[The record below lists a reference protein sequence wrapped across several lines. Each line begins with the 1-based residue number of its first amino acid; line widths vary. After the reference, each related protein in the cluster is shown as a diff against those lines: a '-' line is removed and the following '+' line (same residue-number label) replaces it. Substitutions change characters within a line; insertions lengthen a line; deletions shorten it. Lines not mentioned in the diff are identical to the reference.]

1 MTDVKA
7 LLDIEKTVFQQA
19 YFFGDRITNS
29 PFAAQ
34 IFGNSSIEN
43 CENNS
48 AIAEHMAKIGEKNHR
63 HRTNKIITP
72 NLWSAYKTSMLSY
85 QQLL

>member
-19 YFFGDRITNS
+19 YFFGDSKYYDLLSETRGITNS

-34 IFGNSSIEN
+34 IFGNSGIEN

-48 AIAEHMAKIGEKNHR
+48 AIAEHMAKIGEKNH
-63 HRTNKIITP
+63 HH
-72 NLWSAYKTSMLSY
+72 
-85 QQLL
+85 